1 MSIDPYAPPAEPTAA
16 PTAPPA
22 PVDLNDVFSRPAAAN
37 PPPGYPPPGYP
48 PIGATIAKRARPVSA
63 PQPFNDPS
71 VDSFARS
78 MYESERRAAKSK
90 NITFGLILVVVGI
103 IVTAVTYDSA
113 SRQGGTY
120 IIAWGPMVFGAIRL
134 FKGLAS

>member
-16 PTAPPA
+16 PAPPA

-37 PPPGYPPPGYP
+37 PAPGYP

-78 MYESERRAAKSK
+78 MYESERRAARSK